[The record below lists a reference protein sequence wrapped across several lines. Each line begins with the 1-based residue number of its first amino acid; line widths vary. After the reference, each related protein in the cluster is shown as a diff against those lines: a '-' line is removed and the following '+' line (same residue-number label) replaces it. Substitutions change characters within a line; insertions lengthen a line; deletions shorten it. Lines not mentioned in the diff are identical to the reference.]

1 MKILLVNDDGIR
13 AEGLKAIAKELSLK
27 HEVFIV
33 APMTEQ
39 SGMSQALTMGV
50 PLRVETGF
58 DYGCS
63 FACRN
68 CGYEDEKCNGLC
80 CGRNTSRLY

>member
-1 MKILLVNDDGIR
+1 MKILLVNDDGIK

-33 APMTEQ
+33 APMTERNV
-39 SGMSQALTMGV
+39 A
-50 PLRVETGF
+50 GF

-68 CGYEDEKCNGLC
+68 CGYEDGKRNGLC

>member
-1 MKILLVNDDGIR
+1 MKILLVNDDGIK

-50 PLRVETGF
+50 PLRVETVDMKMVSVGKF
-58 DYGCS
+58 RKN
-63 FACRN
+63 A
-68 CGYEDEKCNGLC
+68 
-80 CGRNTSRLY
+80 